1 MGRSWGDATDPE
13 AVQISGGLQANQ
25 YPEVFEESSHMTEL
39 SLDKDLHENANENH
53 SEVQWPPIKLTK
65 KSTSGK
71 CWRGCGE
78 KGPFYTV
85 DENVNQCS
93 HYGEHSGGSL
103 KKTKIESPYDPAI
116 PLLGIYPK
124 KALIQKD
131 TCSPMFIATLFTIAK
146 MWKQPKRLSIDQFSS
161 IAQLCPTLCNPMNCS
176 TPGLCP
182 SPTPRVHSNSCPSSW

>member
-13 AVQISGGLQANQ
+13 ANRLWEGFRPRE
-25 YPEVFEESSHMTEL
+25 YPEVFEESSHMIEL
-39 SLDKDLHENANENH
+39 SFDKDLHEKANENH
-53 SEVQWPPIKLTK
+53 NEVSMATVKLTK

-161 IAQLCPTLCNPMNCS
+161 IAQLYPTLCNPMNCS